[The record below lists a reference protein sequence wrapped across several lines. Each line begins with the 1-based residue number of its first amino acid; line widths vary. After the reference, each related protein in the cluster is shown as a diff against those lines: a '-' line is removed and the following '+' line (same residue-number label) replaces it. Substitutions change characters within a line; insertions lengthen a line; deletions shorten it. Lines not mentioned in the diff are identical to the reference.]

1 MSNLTPEQKYLIVS
15 AELKARG
22 LKPAVRKKEKP
33 KETWRLGENGFFTRS
48 DGNLYV
54 PTKTQGEFINSAA
67 QFSAFVGSRGS
78 GKTAAGAQKAL
89 KKVKEGLSGSV
100 LNPDF

>member
-1 MSNLTPEQKYLIVS
+1 M
-15 AELKARG
+15 KARG